1 MGSRRVP
8 GVRRCGYRSRRSPGR
23 GGEVVDGHGAHRGRG
38 EVRLDPR
45 ADLRLVGG
53 PAASADAASPAAAEA
68 ASPAI
73 AKAAVA
79 EVAGAPVGEVSARAG
94 SAATEAGAGEAA
106 ARAAPAAAEAA
117 TPARD
122 VVVDLVRG
130 DELLERGEAGRR
142 VGATEAADRHHRDSA
157 GGQFHRGGT
166 VGAVRGRRPLVMG
179 RAGLEQ
185 FDERA
190 ADRRV
195 SAAEAARGPARA
207 AVTEPAGEAAA
218 AAEPGA

>member
-68 ASPAI
+68 AI
-73 AKAAVA
+73 AEAAVA
-79 EVAGAPVGEVSARAG
+79 EVAGAPVGEVSAGAG
-94 SAATEAGAGEAA
+94 SAATAAGPGEAA